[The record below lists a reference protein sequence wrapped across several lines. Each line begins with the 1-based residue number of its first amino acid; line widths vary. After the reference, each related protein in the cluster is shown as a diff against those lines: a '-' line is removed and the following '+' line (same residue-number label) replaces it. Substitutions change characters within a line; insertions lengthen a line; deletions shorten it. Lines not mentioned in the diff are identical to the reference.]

1 MSDFVLQ
8 GRRICAEDLSL
19 IRDLIAKNPSAHRS
33 HLSLLLCELWN
44 WRTPTG
50 QLKDIAARTLLRKLE
65 GRFRGTCYRAANW
78 TVVGR
83 TKGRS
88 RQDRHQQLRVP
99 PKLTA
104 LLPLARDWRQRLLE
118 NPSP

>member
-1 MSDFVLQ
+1 M
-8 GRRICAEDLSL
+8 

-78 TVVGR
+78 IVVGR

-99 PKLTA
+99 PKLIA
-104 LLPLARDWRQRLLE
+104 LMPLARNWRQRLLE
-118 NPSP
+118 NPPP